1 MVFCKRLYNKG
12 NINEMTLPRDMTIE
26 KAISQIKKH
35 QLTSRELVES
45 CLDQI
50 ELRENLIHAW
60 VEVYKKEAL
69 EIADTYDAAFLSGKW
84 MGELHGIPI
93 GVKDIIDVKGM
104 WMRAGCDV
112 YPAEVGKEDA
122 TVVQKLKNAGAIILG
137 KTQTTAFANNDPTI
151 SRNPWNLDHSP
162 GGSSSGSGAAVAD
175 RMCLAALGSQTGGSL
190 IRPASYNGIV
200 GFKPTY
206 SNISLQG
213 VIPVSWNLDHIGSHT
228 RCVSDAFRLFKVM
241 CEKHPNPSIRM
252 PHALLSNSPLTFS
265 SARPPCLGFI
275 RGFMEDD
282 ASSEILHHMQSIVEN
297 FKDAGAIVVEM
308 ELPESF
314 KEVHSAHTII
324 FEVDLA
330 TFHQQFYK
338 SSADKYPPK
347 IKSRIGNGMKTLGY
361 HYSNAL
367 QIRKKFQ
374 DDMGKLLSSVDAGLM
389 LSSLTTA
396 PHGLET
402 TGSAAA
408 NVPWSFSGFPAISLP
423 SGLDSQRLPLGI
435 QLVGPAW
442 SDELIATV
450 AMWCEDV
457 LKFDFAPE
465 HLSF

>member
-1 MVFCKRLYNKG
+1 
-12 NINEMTLPRDMTIE
+12 MTLPRDMTIE
-26 KAISQIKKH
+26 TAISQMKKH
-35 QLTSRELVES
+35 QLTCRELVES

-60 VEVYKKEAL
+60 AEVYKKEAL
-69 EIADTYDAAFLSGKW
+69 ETADTCDTALLSGKW

-93 GVKDIIDVKGM
+93 GIKDIIDVKGM

-122 TVVQKLKNAGAIILG
+122 AVIQRLKNAGAIILG

-151 SRNPWNLDHSP
+151 TRNPWNLSHTP

-213 VIPVSWNLDHIGSHT
+213 VIPVSWNLDHVGPHT
-228 RCVSDAFRLFKVM
+228 RCIADAIRLFKVM
-241 CEKHPNPSIRM
+241 REKHPNPPIRM
-252 PHALLSNSPLTFS
+252 PRALLSKSPPTFS
-265 SARPPCLGFI
+265 SGKPPCLGFI
-275 RGFMEDD
+275 RGFMENDS
-282 ASSEILHHMQSIVEN
+282 SSEVLHHIHSIVEN
-297 FKDAGAIVVEM
+297 FKDAGAVVVDI

-314 KEVHSAHTII
+314 KEVHCAHTII

-330 TFHQQFYK
+330 TFHREFYK
-338 SSADKYPPK
+338 SSADQYPPK
-347 IKSRIGNGMKTLGY
+347 IKSRIENGMKTLGH

-367 QIRKKFQ
+367 QTRKKFQ
-374 DDMGKLLSSVDAGLM
+374 DDMGTRLSSVDAGLM

-396 PHGLET
+396 PQGLET
-402 TGSAAA
+402 TGSSAA

-423 SGLDSQRLPLGI
+423 SGLDSQGLPFGI

-442 SDELIATV
+442 SDELIAAV
-450 AMWCEDV
+450 AVWCEDV
-457 LKFDFAPE
+457 LRFDFAPE
-465 HLSF
+465 STD